1 VVSVEAVGRRRGS
14 LWRRVLHSDQL
25 AGWTLAGP
33 AIFMTAVFSIYPVIW
48 SVILSFERKN
58 LLTGETQWIGWAN
71 YQALAK
77 DAIFRKALWN
87 SARYTALFVPLS
99 IVVGIFV
106 AVAMNRKLRLMAFY
120 RLAVFVT
127 LAISTISTAIMF
139 LWLTDPDYGIVNSFL
154 HALHVPE
161 QGFLRDPNEAL
172 YVIVA
177 MTVWGWSGFVVIIY
191 LAALQGIPQELIEA
205 AQIDGASRWG
215 IFRNVTLPLLGPAT
229 FFLVVWLT
237 IDALQLFD
245 EIYLTTRGGPL
256 YSTTVIVY
264 YLYHQAFELFAA
276 GYGAA
281 MAYVL
286 FGIILVIAII
296 EFVVGKR
303 LVHYSA

>member
-1 VVSVEAVGRRRGS
+1 LEATGRRRAP
-14 LWRRVLHSDQL
+14 LWLRAVHSDHV

-33 AIFMTAVFSIYPVIW
+33 AIFMMALFSIYPVIW
-48 SVILSFERKN
+48 SVILSFQRKN
-58 LLTGETQWIGWAN
+58 LLSGESQWIGWEN
-71 YQALAK
+71 YEALTK
-77 DAIFRKALWN
+77 DPIFKTALWN
-87 SARYTALFVPLS
+87 SAKYTALFVPLS
-99 IVVGIFV
+99 IIAGIFV
-106 AVAMNRKLRLMAFY
+106 AVAVNRKLRLMAFY

-139 LWLTDPDYGIVNSFL
+139 LWLTEPTYGIINAFL
-154 HALHVPE
+154 HALHLPE
-161 QGFLRDPNEAL
+161 QQFLADTNEAL

-177 MTVWGWSGFVVIIY
+177 MTVWGWLGFVVIIY

-215 IFRNVTLPLLGPAT
+215 TFRNVTLPLLGPAT

-237 IDALQLFD
+237 INALQLFD
-245 EIYLTTRGGPL
+245 EIYLTTKGGPL

-264 YLYHQAFELFAA
+264 YMFVQAFQNFAA

-286 FGIILVIAII
+286 FALILVISII